1 MSVLS
6 IYTDSSSDVL
16 ETCIDPDVITQK
28 LAGINVSFE
37 RWVAEKQLSDA
48 LSQEEIIDA
57 YRSSVDRLVD
67 QFGFKTIDVVS
78 LHPDHPDKQTF
89 RQKFLSEHTHD
100 DFEVRFFVDGRGL
113 FYLHANDRV
122 YVILCE
128 RGNLISVPARTAHWF
143 DMGENPSFKC
153 IRFFTTPDGWQAN
166 FTGSEIAARYPDF
179 DEFVAQNT

>member
-6 IYTDSSSDVL
+6 IYSDSDTETL
-16 ETCIDPDVITQK
+16 ETSTDPGKIARR

-37 RWVAEKQLSDA
+37 RWTAEKELHA
-48 LSQEEIIDA
+48 RLSQEEIIDA
-57 YRSSVDRLVD
+57 YRTSVDKLMS

-78 LHPDHPDKQTF
+78 LRPDHPDRKAF
-89 RQKFLSEHTHD
+89 RQKFLAEHTHD

-113 FYLHANDRV
+113 FYLHVNNQV

-128 RGNLISVPARTAHWF
+128 RGDLISVPAHTAHWF
-143 DMGENPSFKC
+143 DMGEHPDFKC

-166 FTGSEIAARYPDF
+166 FTGDDIATRYPNF
-179 DEFVAQNT
+179 DEFVANHT